1 MADEVDLY
9 QAYESVLL
17 GCLQVLWRLNVK
29 HWAPSQCMEFR
40 INKYTIPLYPYL
52 LYCSLFLK
60 IISFL
65 LPSSP
70 PCLTPIFKLTDS
82 SHRRCIDIQMDK
94 HKHGLPLH
102 LVLFV
107 ICFYSWLIRRLIPG
121 EEWFF
126 PSQQMLAVV
135 LWLLGYQLLHCL
147 GPV

>member
-60 IISFL
+60 IIFL
-65 LPSSP
+65 LLSFP

-94 HKHGLPLH
+94 HKYGLPRTFSVACH
-102 LVLFV
+102 
-107 ICFYSWLIRRLIPG
+107 ICCWLIRRLIPG

-126 PSQQMLAVV
+126 LSQQMLAVV
-135 LWLLGYQLLHCL
+135 LWLLGHQLLYSL
-147 GPV
+147 GLV